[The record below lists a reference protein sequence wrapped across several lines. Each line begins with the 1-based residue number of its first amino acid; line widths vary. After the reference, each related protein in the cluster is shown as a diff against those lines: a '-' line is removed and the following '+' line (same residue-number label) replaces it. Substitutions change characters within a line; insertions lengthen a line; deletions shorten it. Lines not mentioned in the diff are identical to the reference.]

1 MEIRPILSSLRR
13 SKTGA
18 VLIAAQVALTLAILS
33 NAAFV
38 VRDRLA
44 LSARP
49 TGAVEPEVFVIRVLA
64 FRPPPDL
71 QHMQE
76 EDSRALAAIP
86 GVKSVAWTNQ
96 VPLGRSGWTTGMAA
110 DRNQTEAVPTALYFS
125 PDSLVETLGLE
136 LIEGRDFTPDD
147 VVLVDPSRESP
158 EPEVAIVTHELA
170 RRLFPDGGPYVG
182 RTIYQGTG
190 DDAPAARIVG
200 VVELLY
206 QPWAR
211 PPGREGEISVILPE
225 RHLSEVASYFVR
237 TDATARDQVMAQ
249 AEELLTSRI
258 DGRLLIENRGLE
270 EVRARYF
277 RSHRA
282 LAGMLSAVSV
292 LLLLVTASGIVGMA
306 SLWVNQRRKQIGVR
320 RALGALRRDVVR
332 YFLVENF
339 LVTSVGLLAGVAL
352 ALGLNE
358 ILVRELE
365 MSRLPWVYLVLGVAS
380 LWFLGLAAAFGPAWR
395 ASLIS
400 PAIATRSA

>member
-49 TGAVEPEVFVIRVLA
+49 TGVAETEVFVIRVLA
-64 FRPPPDL
+64 FRPPPDIEN
-71 QHMQE
+71 MQQ
-76 EDSRALAAIP
+76 EDTRALAALP
-86 GVKSVAWTNQ
+86 GVKSVAWGNQ

-110 DRNQTEAVPTALYFS
+110 DREQTEAVPTALYFS
-125 PDSLVETLGLE
+125 PDSLIETLGLE
-136 LIEGRDFTPDD
+136 LIEGRDFTPEE
-147 VVLVDPSRESP
+147 VVVVDPARESP
-158 EPEVAIVTHELA
+158 NPEAAIVTHELA
-170 RRLFPDGGPYVG
+170 RRLFPGGGPYVG

-190 DDAPAARIVG
+190 DEAPAAQIVG
-200 VVELLY
+200 VVELLQ
-206 QPWAR
+206 QPW
-211 PPGREGEISVILPE
+211 GRLGSESEVSAILPQ
-225 RHLSEVASYFVR
+225 RFLGDVASYFVR
-237 TDATARDQVMAQ
+237 TDAAARDQVMAQ
-249 AEELLTSRI
+249 AEELLTTRI

-270 EVRARYF
+270 EIRARYY

-282 LAGMLSAVSV
+282 LAGMLTAVSA

-320 RALGALRRDVVR
+320 RALGALRRDVLR

-339 LVTSVGLLAGVAL
+339 LVTSAGLLVGVAL

-358 ILVRELE
+358 MLVRELE
-365 MSRLPWVYLVLGVAS
+365 MSRLPYSYLVIGVAS
-380 LWFLGLAAAFGPAWR
+380 LWTLGLAAAFGPAWR
-395 ASLIS
+395 ASMIS